1 MLSVD
6 AVVAG
11 LGDKDRTH
19 GSRNGLD
26 DDAVAVDNEGMRGGY
41 ELPTRPAIET
51 VKQLVDLRAVE
62 AQWREPFMEEAEGRR
77 KVPERRNGH
86 LTKGTVPI
94 VSFYTCIVKLFSLG
108 EVGGGAGNI
117 VGGSRRELF
126 EKGDELQTDLVAED
140 VRLEVGGIG
149 DVVLTDGIEVLED
162 VVTADAEQG
171 TDDVFIMGTDARESV
186 NTGTTEKVHQE
197 GLDGIVTMMGH
208 TDGLGPNILQ
218 QLTKIA
224 VAEFA
229 RRHLNA
235 YLMKGSVFD
244 CFKVY

>member
-94 VSFYTCIVKLFSLG
+94 VSFYTCIVELFGLG
-108 EVGGGAGNI
+108 EVGCGAGNI

-162 VVTADAEQG
+162 VLTADAKQR
-171 TDDVFIMGTDARESV
+171 TDDVLIAGTDARESV
-186 NTGTTEKVHQE
+186 DACTAKEVHHE
-197 GLDGIVTMMGH
+197 GLDGIITMMGH
-208 TDGLGPNILQ
+208 ADGLGTDIFT
-218 QLTKIA
+218 QLTEIA
-224 VAEFA
+224 IAQFT
-229 RRHLNA
+229 RRHFNT
-235 YLMKGSVFD
+235 YLMKIGVFC